1 MAGIRKQYKR
11 SVIISVMLIVSLL
24 FAVVSLSYS
33 WFLYQQPNR
42 THLFDVNV
50 ESSYNLKI
58 SAPTVWGE
66 NVNEDWHRTFTLKP
80 ITGDGENFFLPVYEK
95 QEVLEGSGV
104 YDELP
109 SQTQFERVDIDEF
122 PNYMYRL
129 DFTLSVEGFVG
140 LYLDFTENRTYVR
153 PASDNNDGKYGYSPD
168 NVCSAVRLAIIQDG
182 EIKCIWIPNA
192 TTQLTIENGDRVLKD
207 GVCESQYIFRHDNDG
222 TKASSA
228 NSDIIVTGNQPQG
241 NYIDSETGIVYIW
254 GDITEANCPQIA
266 QLKPRVNNMNILVW
280 LEGTDRECDISMSEG
295 RIDANI
301 CFAITS
307 GVVAE

>member
-1 MAGIRKQYKR
+1 MAKKKYKR
-11 SVIISVMLIVSLL
+11 SVIISVISIVSLL

-33 WFLYQQPNR
+33 WFLYQRPNR
-42 THLFDVNV
+42 TQLFDVNV

-66 NVNEDWHRTFTLKP
+66 NVNEDWHLTFTLKP
-80 ITGDGENFFLPVYEK
+80 ITGDGKNFFLPVYEK
-95 QEVLEGSGV
+95 QEVLDGSGV

-109 SQTQFERVDIDEF
+109 SQSKLDRVDTIEF

-129 DFTLSVEGFVG
+129 DFTLSIEGAVG
-140 LYLDFTENRTYVR
+140 LYLDFAENKTYVR
-153 PASDNNDGKYGYSPD
+153 PASDNNEGKYGYSPD
-168 NVCSAVRLAIIQDG
+168 NVCSAVRVAIIQNG

-192 TTQLTIENGDRVLKD
+192 TTELSIENGDRVLKD
-207 GVCESQYIFRHDNDG
+207 GICESQYIFRHENDG
-222 TKASSA
+222 MEASA
-228 NSDIIVTGNQPQG
+228 TNSDIIFTGNQPQG
-241 NYIDSETGIVYIW
+241 NYIDPETEIVYIW
-254 GDITEANCPQIA
+254 GDITEENCPQIT
-266 QLKPRVNNMNILVW
+266 QLKPGVSNMNILVW

-307 GVVAE
+307 NVVAE